1 MSKDILARGGKSA
14 TFLPNTSIT
23 QEKWDAIFA
32 DEPEKIF
39 VSKSQEKRIKI
50 QKENRE

>member
-23 QEKWDAIFA
+23 QEKWDAIW
-32 DEPEKIF
+32 EPEKIF